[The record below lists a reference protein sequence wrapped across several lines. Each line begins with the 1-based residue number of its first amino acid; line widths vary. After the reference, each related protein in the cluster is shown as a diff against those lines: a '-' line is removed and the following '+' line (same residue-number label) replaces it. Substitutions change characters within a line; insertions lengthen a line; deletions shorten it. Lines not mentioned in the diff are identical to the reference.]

1 METEREF
8 SRKLKDIQC
17 QLRRQRAAIE
27 ELGLVLERC
36 ASNVT
41 RRDQAVLLD
50 GLKADIMKKV
60 GHIQLVETAA
70 GNAFTKRKLT
80 AGVISFAVDTLGAAI
95 AGHKDPPFEGAKLLQ
110 SALEQDIPF
119 GTVLVGIGKKG
130 LPEDVT
136 IVPVSKLARDT
147 NRSEAAVR
155 ESLQNRGYLLLVPQ
169 VFVALVDSVKSR
181 VLDGSLCLP
190 LGADRIAR
198 ELPSILYE
206 PGTILRARQL
216 RA

>member
-1 METEREF
+1 
-8 SRKLKDIQC
+8 
-17 QLRRQRAAIE
+17 
-27 ELGLVLERC
+27 
-36 ASNVT
+36 
-41 RRDQAVLLD
+41 
-50 GLKADIMKKV
+50 
-60 GHIQLVETAA
+60 
-70 GNAFTKRKLT
+70 
-80 AGVISFAVDTLGAAI
+80 
-95 AGHKDPPFEGAKLLQ
+95 
-110 SALEQDIPF
+110 
-119 GTVLVGIGKKG
+119 

-198 ELPSILYE
+198 ELPSIL
-206 PGTILRARQL
+206 TI
-216 RA
+216 

>member
-8 SRKLKDIQC
+8 SQKLKDIQC

-41 RRDQAVLLD
+41 RHDQAVLLD
-50 GLKADIMKKV
+50 GLKADVMEKV
-60 GHIQLVETAA
+60 AHTQLVETAA

-80 AGVISFAVDTLGAAI
+80 TAVMSFAVGTFGAAI
-95 AGHKDPPFEGAKLLQ
+95 AGHKNPVFEGAKLFQ
-110 SALEQDIPF
+110 SALGQESPF
-119 GTVLVGIGKKG
+119 GTVLVGVGKKG

-136 IVPVSKLARDT
+136 IVPVSRLARDT
-147 NRSEAAVR
+147 NKGEAAVR

-169 VFVALVDSVKSR
+169 AFAALVDSVKSR

-190 LGADRIAR
+190 LSADRIAR
-198 ELPSILYE
+198 ELPSILQKPE
-206 PGTILRARQL
+206 SL
-216 RA
+216 